1 VARTSVEAE
10 RREQILDAACH
21 VLSEIGFRSL
31 RVSDVAK
38 RARTSSGT
46 VHYYFATK
54 RDLVHA
60 AFEYNFDHSL
70 GRRRPIL
77 DAHEHPRDRLRAFVE
92 SYLPADEVTIRAW
105 AVWVELWCEALH
117 EDDLQELNERVYGEW
132 RRIMAGVIR
141 DGQDQGHFRDG
152 DAVVLANSL
161 IGMIDGLAMQVLLRS
176 RSMTTERM
184 RAVCDAAL
192 EGLEREVRHPS

>member
-1 VARTSVEAE
+1 MARPSVEAE
-10 RREQILDAACH
+10 RREQILAAACE
-21 VLSEIGFRSL
+21 VLSELGFRSL

-38 RARTSSGT
+38 RARTSTGT

-60 AFEYNFDHSL
+60 AFEYNFDRSL
-70 GRRRPIL
+70 DRRRPL
-77 DAHEHPRDRLRAFVE
+77 LEAHEHPRDRLRAFVD
-92 SYLPADEVTIRAW
+92 SYLPADEETVRAW

-117 EDDLQELNERVYGEW
+117 EEDLQELNERVYGEW
-132 RRIMAGVIR
+132 RRVIAGVIR
-141 DGQDQGHFRDG
+141 DGQARGYFRAG
-152 DAVVLANSL
+152 DAVVLANGL

-176 RSMTTERM
+176 RSMTVARM

-192 EGLEREVRHPS
+192 AGLEA